1 MEQKY
6 QDNLTCASEEEQS
19 SHVFRDMK
27 KSFAWLS
34 FLAFFS
40 VLNETV
46 FNVSLP
52 DIAHHFSVSP
62 SVANWVNTCFMI
74 AFALGSVI
82 YGTLSSTYGIKKL
95 LLLGV
100 ITYSIG
106 SMLGFLGHSY
116 LSAVLAARFIQGA
129 GASAVPGLIMVMV
142 TRYIGADHRGKAF
155 GLIGSVVA
163 LGEGIGPAIGGVLA
177 GYIHWAYLFLIPMM
191 TVISLPF
198 FLTALPEEPSHKGNT
213 DIGGILLLSIGI
225 ILFTLFT
232 TNYHWIYLAASVLV
246 LTGFAQQIRRAREP
260 FITPSLFANR
270 HFVLGTLAGS
280 ILLGSIAGFISMVP
294 YMMRDVHH
302 LSTAWIGSAI
312 LFPGT
317 MSVIMFGILGG
328 TLVDK
333 HGTKLVFAAGLG
345 LNICS
350 FAMLILWGQ
359 ESPWYMT
366 GALVLVFG
374 GLSFIKTVISTTVA
388 EALSEEQA
396 GEGMSMLSFACFL
409 AEGIGIAVVG
419 GLLTH
424 GELLTRLLSA
434 FTRGSVSSL
443 YSSLMIIFI
452 VVLLVGSIVYGLSQK
467 RKASIS
473 RS

>member
-1 MEQKY
+1 MEQIN
-6 QDNLTCASEEEQS
+6 QDNRACVSAEEQS
-19 SHVFRDMK
+19 SHSFRDVK

-52 DIAHHFSVSP
+52 DISHHFGVSP

-74 AFALGSVI
+74 SFALGSVI
-82 YGTLSSTYGIKKL
+82 YGTLSSTHGIKKL
-95 LLLGV
+95 LLFGV
-100 ITYSIG
+100 LTYGIG
-106 SMLGFLGHSY
+106 SILGFLGHSY
-116 LSAVLAARFIQGA
+116 LPAVFVARFIQGA

-142 TRYIGADHRGKAF
+142 TRYIRADHRGKAF
-155 GLIGSVVA
+155 GLIGSMVA
-163 LGEGIGPAIGGVLA
+163 LGEGIGPAAGGVLA

-198 FLTALPEEPSHKGNT
+198 FLTALPKEPSKEGNT
-213 DIGGILLLSIGI
+213 DIPGILLLSTGI

-232 TNYHWIYLAASVLV
+232 TTYHWLYLAASILV
-246 LTGFAQQIRRAREP
+246 ILGFAQHIRRTSEP
-260 FITPSLFANR
+260 FIAPSLFTNH

-280 ILLGSIAGFISMVP
+280 ILLGTIAGFISMVP
-294 YMMRDVHH
+294 YMMRNVHH

-317 MSVIMFGILGG
+317 MSVIVFGILGG
-328 TLVDK
+328 SLVDK
-333 HGTKLVFAAGLG
+333 RGTSFVFATGLG
-345 LNICS
+345 LITCS
-350 FAMLILWGQ
+350 FTMLILWGQ

-388 EALSEEQA
+388 ESLSEEQA

-424 GELLTRLLSA
+424 GELLATLLPA

-443 YSSLMIIFI
+443 YSSLMIFFI
-452 VVLLVGSIVYGLSQK
+452 AVLLVGSIVYGLSRK
-467 RKASIS
+467 RKSSIS